1 MLRMFTSLALAGSV
15 ALAACG
21 GDEGGRADKGP
32 DGVRATAK
40 EFTTSF
46 KDKKFGDACALMT
59 PGARGQVVSAGQG
72 QAGARAQSCPRLLAL
87 ARAFTPDAQLA
98 KAVGQTEGL
107 KVTVDGDRATSEATR
122 AGGTGGKYRYVDG
135 EWFIAS
141 RSGQ

>member
-1 MLRMFTSLALAGSV
+1 MLRFITALALAGSV

-32 DGVRATAK
+32 DGVRATVK

-46 KDKKFGDACALMT
+46 KDKKFGGACALMT
-59 PGARGQVVSAGQG
+59 PAARGQVVSAGQG
-72 QAGARAQSCPRLLAL
+72 QPGAKAQSCPRLLAL

-98 KAVGQTEGL
+98 KAVGQADEL
-107 KVTVDGDRATSEATR
+107 DVTVDGDRATSEATR